1 MSNPQYK
8 YKPEKKKKIRVIS
21 ILTAWN
27 IVRHFIKF
35 FFKVSFSLACLS

>member
-8 YKPEKKKKIRVIS
+8 YKPEKKIRVIS
-21 ILTAWN
+21 TLIDWN

-35 FFKVSFSLACLS
+35 FFKISFSLACLS